1 MEDLYHTFLNSQK
14 QNDKASAHRK
24 LRRLRN
30 LLIIWLV
37 SFLATMLWFSFSP
50 GI

>member
-14 QNDKASAHRK
+14 HHDKESANRK
-24 LRRLRN
+24 LRRLRF
-30 LLIIWLV
+30 LLIMWLV
-37 SFLATMLWFSFSP
+37 SFLVSMLWFSFSP

>member
-1 MEDLYHTFLNSQK
+1 MDHTFPNSEQ
-14 QNDKASAHRK
+14 QNDKELARRK
-24 LRRLRN
+24 LKRLKN

-37 SFLATMLWFSFSP
+37 SFLASILWFSFSP